1 MLPLRIGAF
10 TPAAPVVLA
19 PMAGVTNAPFRAM
32 CRTYA
37 PDLVYVNEMVMATA
51 VVYRNDK
58 TLRMMTFGPDE
69 RPRSLQIYGSDPD
82 MLGRAVHAV
91 CDEGLVDHVDL
102 NFGCPAAKVTRRG
115 GGAAVPAKPRLLR
128 AVVRVRSARRPALRR
143 TGDRQVPHGPVGRP
157 AHRRRDRSDLCRRG
171 RALDRAACP
180 HRRAA
185 LRRRR
190 TVGRD
195 RRAEAGRR
203 RHPGARQR
211 RHLGSGGR
219 GRHDGGHRLR
229 RCRRSG
235 AAASAGHGCSATS

>member
-1 MLPLRIGAF
+1 MPLRIEAF

-82 MLGRAVHAV
+82 MLGRAVHTV

-128 AVVRVRSARRPALRR
+128 AVVRAAV
-143 TGDRQVPHGPVGRP
+143 
-157 AHRRRDRSDLCRRG
+157 
-171 RALDRAACP
+171 RAAQP
-180 HRRAA
+180 YGVPVTAKFRMG
-185 LRRRR
+185 LW
-190 TVGRD
+190 D
-195 RRAEAGRR
+195 
-203 RHPGARQR
+203 
-211 RHLGSGGR
+211 
-219 GRHDGGHRLR
+219 DGG
-229 RCRRSG
+229 
-235 AAASAGHGCSATS
+235 SAPQAGLPPQTPHE